1 MPYIGTSPSNG
12 VRRVHTYTA
21 TASQT
26 TFSGASSEGVTLSYA
41 DTNYIDVFQ
50 NGVLLGSA
58 DYTSTSGTSVV
69 LAQGASA
76 DDLIVIVVYDVFS
89 VADTVS
95 KTNGGS
101 FDSAVTFEGDIT
113 ATNSS
118 GNRTLGII
126 TGTSNSS
133 IINLGDT
140 DASNVGQ
147 VKYHHG
153 VNSMVLR
160 TNSTDKVTLDSTGN
174 MLFNQSGTGIYL
186 GTTSATASNLL
197 DDYEEGTWTPTLGGN
212 TTYISQEG
220 SYRKVG
226 SLVFVF
232 GLLKVNAIGTGSTQV
247 ISGLPFASGSPEST
261 IPLSKLENS
270 SFNFYSAQLRTSGS
284 TLYLSAQTALDGSIA
299 VNQNY
304 FQNNTEIQFSGSYIT

>member
-12 VRRVHTYTA
+12 VRRVHTYIA

-26 TFSGASSEGVTLSYA
+26 TFTGASSEGVTLSYA

-76 DDLIVIVVYDVFS
+76 DDLVVIVVYDVFS

-186 GTTSATASNLL
+186 GTTSATAANLL
-197 DDYEEGTWTPTLGGN
+197 DDYEEGTWTPTVSSGFSGFSIQKAYY
-212 TTYISQEG
+212 T
-220 SYRKVG
+220 KVG
-226 SLVFVF
+226 RLVEVNTYLS
-232 GLLKVNAIGTGSTQV
+232 GISGKDSNQVLL
-247 ISGLPFASGSPEST
+247 SGLPFTSADGYATGPVESASNGHMGMARVQASSTNIIFYYPNATSSLRVNYLGNDLGSH
-261 IPLSKLENS
+261 IILSIV
-270 SFNFYSAQLRTSGS
+270 YM
-284 TLYLSAQTALDGSIA
+284 TA
-299 VNQNY
+299 
-304 FQNNTEIQFSGSYIT
+304 